1 MKTGLIIAAWAIT
14 CATAFLVGRTA
25 SSSTDVEQA
34 NADAKT
40 PTVSARSASRSN
52 ANTSQAG
59 NRRSGSR
66 SGGSSSEA
74 QIQALQDKVRDL
86 KNLSDPIA
94 RAEGFLD
101 LIRDLGPDEFLAA
114 VGAYRE
120 GGINNEQFGEYR
132 LLLSAW
138 ANVAPLEALDYAQ
151 ENTRTQFARST
162 ILSSWAK
169 NDPEGA
175 ISWARENFD
184 NNGNEDR
191 ANPWISSVISGI
203 ASSDIGRATQ
213 LLEELP
219 FSRERG
225 EALTTIFKEIS
236 ASGNEEAKNWISQLT
251 DPRLQQGAAAR
262 LAGQLAEE
270 DPQSAADWA
279 ASLGPEVMT
288 RSASTII
295 DNWAENDL
303 QAARAWVEGQS
314 TEIIAASGPNLVKE
328 LIQQGDAS
336 SASDWLSSYE
346 GDPAFDDSVRSL
358 VRHSLQEEPTVAA
371 DWIMKLTSER
381 DQERTFHRV
390 LGNWLQQDRDGAL
403 DYINNN
409 PVPES
414 VRTRASRTQQ

>member
-25 SSSTDVEQA
+25 SSPSTDADQA

-40 PTVSARSASRSN
+40 PTVSSRSASHSS
-52 ANTSQAG
+52 ASQAG

-66 SGGSSSEA
+66 VGRNSSEA
-74 QIQALQDKVRDL
+74 QIEALQDKVRDL
-86 KNLSDPIA
+86 KNLNDPIA
-94 RAEGFLD
+94 RAEGFLQ

-114 VGAYRE
+114 VSAYRE

-175 ISWARENFD
+175 VSWARENFD

-191 ANPWISSVISGI
+191 ANPWMASIISGI
-203 ASSDIGRATQ
+203 ASTDVGRATQ

-225 EALTTIFKEIS
+225 EALDTIFKEIS
-236 ASGNEEAKNWISQLT
+236 ANGSEEAKNWISQLT

-262 LAGQLAEE
+262 LAGQLAQE
-270 DPQSAADWA
+270 DPQSAAEWA
-279 ASLGPEVMT
+279 ATLGPEVMA
-288 RSASTII
+288 RSAGTII
-295 DNWAENDL
+295 DNWAETDL

-328 LIQQGDAS
+328 LIQQGDTNTAS
-336 SASDWLSSYE
+336 EWLSNYE
-346 GDPAFDDSVRSL
+346 GNPAFDDSVRSL
-358 VRHSLQEEPTVAA
+358 VRHSLTDEPVAAA

-390 LGNWLQQDRDGAL
+390 LGNWIQSDREGAL

-414 VRTRASRTQQ
+414 IRTRASRTQQ